1 MLCAESY
8 RDDRRARRVIFSFFK
23 EALRTDIST
32 IKKLQ
37 NTDITIRWLNIF
49 LNHLPEKS
57 AALQQ
62 SQQALEQIAQT
73 KNDTQLLHVAAAMNT
88 IITTLSKDE
97 KKDGGVEALANA
109 IVNGIR
115 FLGIYQN
122 TLMFLLIADENPI
135 HVITKLRKGIEKLNA
150 MNKKQPFSNCSSIKV
165 KFNPSR
171 KKCSYDRHD
180 RFVTQLVFYSLRTD
194 FFIIDY
200 IEKLTEAFYNKGIAN
215 KVGFFLYRE
224 KMHLQDQRWWY
235 LLKQY
240 SLFLA
245 EKCQQSTIDYQNSKT
260 EEKLLKCLTEKITSL
275 CNLSS
280 IAGLEQQEEIVQIK
294 IRTIEHM
301 EETIKACTGTIEN
314 QEYIIASQEE
324 KITLQNLL
332 ITEFESVD
340 IQQKKQQGKISDFI
354 DISTPSRN
362 TKCYD
367 EKDKSTQN
375 HNSSEKNIRNYSA

>member
-165 KFNPSR
+165 KF
-171 KKCSYDRHD
+171 
-180 RFVTQLVFYSLRTD
+180 V
-194 FFIIDY
+194 
-200 IEKLTEAFYNKGIAN
+200 
-215 KVGFFLYRE
+215 
-224 KMHLQDQRWWY
+224 
-235 LLKQY
+235 
-240 SLFLA
+240 
-245 EKCQQSTIDYQNSKT
+245 
-260 EEKLLKCLTEKITSL
+260 
-275 CNLSS
+275 SS
-280 IAGLEQQEEIVQIK
+280 
-294 IRTIEHM
+294 
-301 EETIKACTGTIEN
+301 N
-314 QEYIIASQEE
+314 
-324 KITLQNLL
+324 
-332 ITEFESVD
+332 
-340 IQQKKQQGKISDFI
+340 
-354 DISTPSRN
+354 
-362 TKCYD
+362 
-367 EKDKSTQN
+367 
-375 HNSSEKNIRNYSA
+375 

>member
-1 MLCAESY
+1 
-8 RDDRRARRVIFSFFK
+8 
-23 EALRTDIST
+23 
-32 IKKLQ
+32 
-37 NTDITIRWLNIF
+37 
-49 LNHLPEKS
+49 
-57 AALQQ
+57 
-62 SQQALEQIAQT
+62 
-73 KNDTQLLHVAAAMNT
+73 
-88 IITTLSKDE
+88 
-97 KKDGGVEALANA
+97 
-109 IVNGIR
+109 
-115 FLGIYQN
+115 
-122 TLMFLLIADENPI
+122 
-135 HVITKLRKGIEKLNA
+135 
-150 MNKKQPFSNCSSIKV
+150 
-165 KFNPSR
+165 
-171 KKCSYDRHD
+171 
-180 RFVTQLVFYSLRTD
+180 
-194 FFIIDY
+194 
-200 IEKLTEAFYNKGIAN
+200 
-215 KVGFFLYRE
+215 
-224 KMHLQDQRWWY
+224 MHLQDQRWWY